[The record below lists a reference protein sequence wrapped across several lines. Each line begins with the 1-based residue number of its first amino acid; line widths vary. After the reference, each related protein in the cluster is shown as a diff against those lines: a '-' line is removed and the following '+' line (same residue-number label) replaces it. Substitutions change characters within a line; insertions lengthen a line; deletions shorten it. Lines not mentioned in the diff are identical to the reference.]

1 MPTEPVPV
9 TEVLSELDTNWNASN
24 VTKPQLVELA
34 GTDAITR
41 LDLNRGDYL
50 IARPGSPT
58 LDEVPVGNWK
68 YINRT
73 YNVIVELQTRVS
85 RQRLYDLMAEV
96 RKICHVRRH
105 SMTNF
110 HRLQFVNFNEE
121 VGEQVNVWIGTIELQ
136 TVNENILAET
146 S

>member
-73 YNVIVELQTRVS
+73 YNVIVELQTRES